1 MESWSLAKCDAS
13 VRSSGHA
20 DDGAPTILGE
30 EERATDVLLG
40 GVIPTVA
47 SAWSGGDGISSWRCG
62 NGGLPRVNGD
72 EGLPGAFVG
81 REVEAGLW
89 LAVAV
94 PTVEVAQLGDARGDD
109 VTRPKIGGGG
119 GQRRQ
124 APRRL

>member
-1 MESWSLAKCDAS
+1 MAS
-13 VRSSGHA
+13 FWRQRSSGHA

-30 EERATDVLLG
+30 EERATEVLLG

-47 SAWSGGDGISSWRCG
+47 SAWSGGDGISGWRCG

-81 REVEAGLW
+81 REMEAGLW